1 MFSNLVTVHTVVKY
15 CVYIYEQTR
24 EVKSVHICKPVE
36 GEGGGRQ
43 VSLEITLPATGR
55 HMFTHHHHPP
65 KKTKRQKRDLCNNCV
80 KNKCKI
86 KGEVNDLYS

>member
-55 HMFTHHHHPP
+55 HMFAHHHHPP
-65 KKTKRQKRDLCNNCV
+65 KKTNGQKDKKRFMQQLC
-80 KNKCKI
+80 
-86 KGEVNDLYS
+86 